1 MLQSK
6 GDGRPC
12 WTALCGWTFALIVS
26 VAIMDMRSSLM
37 GLLKIGLPILL
48 AVLPLGA
55 KAAETIPEVLII
67 HSYHSGLSWT
77 DSIMNGIR
85 DGFAQGRID
94 VQMGAEYLDARRSV
108 DVQQARRIRELVI
121 SKFKRDT
128 PDLLIVSDNA
138 AFDFVLEQ
146 RERSFAG
153 VPIVFCGVNNFDPAI
168 LSRHRGI
175 TGVVEDVSVLDT
187 VDLARRLHP
196 ETDRIIVIG
205 RTRVAAD
212 KANRDSFA
220 AALTRRP
227 DIPVTFWDDLPV
239 SELQTRLEGLER
251 GTIVFLNGLITDEM
265 GRELMYGES
274 TQWVSRHSPV
284 PIYSLWDVYL
294 GYGIVG
300 GKLVSGYRQGRMAA
314 RLALRILGGQIAD
327 GMPVVTALEAN
338 QYMFDHRQLRRFDI
352 PASKLPRRAV
362 IINRPDSLFERY
374 KRYVWTTLLVV
385 SLLSVMALF
394 FGLTIIRRRKV
405 EEALKQANIVVENS
419 PAVLFRWG
427 TGEGWPVSFVSSNVK
442 QFGYTPEELLSGEV
456 LFASMVHP
464 EDLDRVAS
472 EVRDYTDRRIST
484 FRQEYRIVAKGGD
497 VLWVDDCTLVL
508 RDREGR
514 VTGYQGILIDV
525 SERKRAQ
532 EEQSALREQLL
543 HSQKMETVGL
553 LAGGVA
559 HDFNNLLTPIL
570 GYIDLLAIGLP
581 EGHPNLRKLKHIR
594 QSAEKARDLTQR
606 LLAFSRKQVL
616 DLKVVRLDDVV
627 RQFEEVLRRT
637 IREDIRITVRI
648 EPSVSPIWADRGQ
661 IEQTLLNLSINAQ
674 EAMPEGG
681 SLAIEVGD
689 IDLDETYASHH
700 VEITP
705 GRYVLLS
712 VSDTGRGMDE
722 KTLEHIFDPFF
733 TTKELGKGMGLGLST
748 AYGIVKQHGGNISVY
763 SEAGRGSTFKIFFP
777 RVVEGKSPYREP
789 SAVKDEVPRGEEVVL
804 LVEDDETVRRTTADM
819 LTSIGYRVLAAED
832 VDHGVRTVKEHP
844 GPVHLLL
851 TDVIMPNMSGMELY
865 ELIKP
870 QRPEIKVLFMSGY
883 AGNVIAHHGILE
895 EGGNFIQ
902 KPFSLR
908 ALSQKVRLIL
918 DS

>member
-1 MLQSK
+1 M
-6 GDGRPC
+6 
-12 WTALCGWTFALIVS
+12 
-26 VAIMDMRSSLM
+26 
-37 GLLKIGLPILL
+37 
-48 AVLPLGA
+48 
-55 KAAETIPEVLII
+55 
-67 HSYHSGLSWT
+67 
-77 DSIMNGIR
+77 
-85 DGFAQGRID
+85 
-94 VQMGAEYLDARRSV
+94 
-108 DVQQARRIRELVI
+108 I

-153 VPIVFCGVNNFDPAI
+153 VPIVFCGVKNFDPAV

-205 RTRVAAD
+205 RTRVVAD
-212 KANRDSFA
+212 KANRDSFT

-251 GTIVFLNGLITDEM
+251 GTIVFLNGLITDET

-274 TQWVSRHSPV
+274 TQWVSRHCPV

-338 QYMFDHRQLRRFDI
+338 QYMIDHRQLKRFDI

-374 KRYVWTTLLVV
+374 KGYVWITLLVV
-385 SLLSVMALF
+385 SLLSVMVLF
-394 FGLTIIRRRKV
+394 FALTIIRRRKV
-405 EEALKQANIVVENS
+405 EEALRQANIVVENS

-456 LFASMVHP
+456 FFASMVHP

-472 EVRDYTDRRIST
+472 EVRNYTDRGINT

-581 EGHPNLRKLKHIR
+581 EGHSNLRNSSISDSLRKR
-594 QSAEKARDLTQR
+594 PGSDPTPARFQPQ
-606 LLAFSRKQVL
+606 QVL
-616 DLKVVRLDDVV
+616 DLKVVRLDDIV
-627 RQFEEVLRRT
+627 RQFEGVLRRT

-661 IEQTLLNLSINAQ
+661 IEQALLNLSINAQ
-674 EAMPEGG
+674 EPCPRA
-681 SLAIEVGD
+681 A
-689 IDLDETYASHH
+689 
-700 VEITP
+700 P
-705 GRYVLLS
+705 G
-712 VSDTGRGMDE
+712 
-722 KTLEHIFDPFF
+722 H
-733 TTKELGKGMGLGLST
+733 
-748 AYGIVKQHGGNISVY
+748 
-763 SEAGRGSTFKIFFP
+763 
-777 RVVEGKSPYREP
+777 
-789 SAVKDEVPRGEEVVL
+789 
-804 LVEDDETVRRTTADM
+804 
-819 LTSIGYRVLAAED
+819 
-832 VDHGVRTVKEHP
+832 
-844 GPVHLLL
+844 
-851 TDVIMPNMSGMELY
+851 
-865 ELIKP
+865 
-870 QRPEIKVLFMSGY
+870 
-883 AGNVIAHHGILE
+883 
-895 EGGNFIQ
+895 
-902 KPFSLR
+902 
-908 ALSQKVRLIL
+908 
-918 DS
+918 